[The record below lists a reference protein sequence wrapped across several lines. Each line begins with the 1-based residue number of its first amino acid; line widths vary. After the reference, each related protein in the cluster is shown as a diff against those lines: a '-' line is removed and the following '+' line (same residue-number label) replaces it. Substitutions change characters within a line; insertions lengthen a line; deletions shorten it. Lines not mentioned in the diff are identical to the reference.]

1 MARKFW
7 VHTNRNTE
15 ITAAVT
21 NIAHYSDAVQ
31 REIKKSIQES
41 TKAVFDGAIKR
52 VPVRTGELQRSM
64 KMRFGR
70 DQLSGFVSAN
80 APYDHLVEFGAHAAY
95 IEPKKKKALKF
106 NGCYASHVF
115 IKARKAHPFLRP
127 SADDEKGKLEK
138 RITEA
143 IEHGRH

>member
-21 NIAHYSDAVQ
+21 NIAHYSEAVQ

-41 TKAVFDGAIKR
+41 TKAVFDGALKR

-64 KMRFGR
+64 KMRFGC
-70 DQLSGFVSAN
+70 DNLSGFVSAN
-80 APYDHLVEFGAHAAY
+80 APHAHLVEFGAHAAY
-95 IEPKKKKALKF
+95 IEPKKKKVLWLF
-106 NGCYASHVF
+106 
-115 IKARKAHPFLRP
+115 
-127 SADDEKGKLEK
+127 
-138 RITEA
+138 
-143 IEHGRH
+143 